1 MGNSQN
7 LVDNGV
13 RLVVRQAALLL
24 ETVNGVTGGAD
35 VLLVFL
41 LVALLGLIGFI
52 RDESLRRSKEMAVR
66 KINGASAKDILR
78 IFASDILKLSLVMAA
93 LACAGSFFVARRMLE
108 LFAEKVSLNP
118 FYFLAGT
125 LEVLLIILIVV
136 VLNTWRIS
144 TSNPVDSLKNE

>member
-1 MGNSQN
+1 
-7 LVDNGV
+7 
-13 RLVVRQAALLL
+13 
-24 ETVNGVTGGAD
+24 
-35 VLLVFL
+35 
-41 LVALLGLIGFI
+41 
-52 RDESLRRSKEMAVR
+52 MAVR

-125 LEVLLIILIVV
+125 LAVLLIILIVV

>member
-1 MGNSQN
+1 
-7 LVDNGV
+7 
-13 RLVVRQAALLL
+13 
-24 ETVNGVTGGAD
+24 
-35 VLLVFL
+35 
-41 LVALLGLIGFI
+41 
-52 RDESLRRSKEMAVR
+52 MAVR
-66 KINGASAKDILR
+66 KINGASAKDILG

-93 LACAGSFFVARRMLE
+93 LACACSFFVARRMLE

-125 LEVLLIILIVV
+125 LAVLLIILIVV